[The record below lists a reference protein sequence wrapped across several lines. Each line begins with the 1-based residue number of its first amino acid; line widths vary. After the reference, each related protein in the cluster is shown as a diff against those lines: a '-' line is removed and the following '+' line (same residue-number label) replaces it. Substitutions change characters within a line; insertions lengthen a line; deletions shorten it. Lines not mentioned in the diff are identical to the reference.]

1 MKVIGMAD
9 QENSDEAFFLEKVCN
24 DVVHNFDEVQ
34 EKIVKYI

>member
-9 QENSDEAFFLEKVCN
+9 NENAKEAVFLEKICV

-34 EKIVKYI
+34 EKIVKYL